1 MVVPLLK
8 RRFARIPNVVLLSML
23 LTMPCGF
30 ALGQQIE
37 EVIVTAQ
44 KRDQNIQDIPFGIST
59 LDAEVFAETFAGGAD
74 ALALASRLPSL
85 YVESSNG
92 KLAPRFY
99 IRGIGNVDFDLNASQ
114 PISLVYD
121 EIVLENPTAK
131 SFPLFDIERVEVLR
145 GPQGTLFG
153 RNTTAGIV
161 KFDSFKPSEEY
172 ETRFRGTFGN
182 YGFRSLEGVVNRPW
196 DQQDARIRLSFLY
209 NRQGNWI
216 DNVAPGYEA
225 KDFLGGFEDFAIRFQ
240 YAEDITPKLAFLA
253 NYHYRDLTNGTPTTF
268 YGNAIQ
274 QGSNQ
279 FVDGFRR
286 DHVYLDAYQHI
297 EQEAS
302 QIGASIKFDFSG
314 TAVRI
319 ISITGVHGIRE
330 SRSRGDIDGGYGS
343 VFSGVLPSGPGP
355 GIPFDAQTSDGIPAH
370 VQITQE
376 LRFEGDRKDR
386 KWSVG
391 VYLFR
396 EDFDI
401 STFNYSTLSYPF
413 AVNGYVL
420 QSQET
425 RAWAVFG
432 TSDLFTRD
440 RLTISGGA
448 RLTSD
453 EKNFWVARL
462 TSPLSFLGI
471 GPIGPLKVSPSER
484 VPTWDLNALY
494 EHSEQINW
502 FARLAKGYRA
512 PSIQGRLLFQD
523 EISVGDAE
531 HGLSFEFGFKSLLL
545 DKRMRF
551 DATVYN
557 FKINDFQLTKIGGA
571 GNINTLVNADA
582 LDGSG
587 LELSLE
593 YFANASLLLNLGLSY
608 NRTSIN
614 DPGLSVN
621 GCGSAGLLYGCTVT
635 DPLLPNGEYFIHGNS
650 LYNAPEL
657 MFQTSLRYERSFANG
672 IFMFIT
678 DWIWHDRIRYTL
690 YDSIEYSDD
699 GRLEGG
705 VRASYTTLNEKHR
718 ISAYVRNLT
727 DDVSLIGSIDF
738 NNLTAMLN
746 APRKIGIE
754 WQVTL

>member
-1 MVVPLLK
+1 MSE
-8 RRFARIPNVVLLSML
+8 RRFTRIIGLSLLSL
-23 LTMPCGF
+23 VLTVTGGI

-44 KRDQNIQDIPFGIST
+44 KREQDIQDIPFGIST
-59 LDAEVFAETFAGGAD
+59 LDAEVFAETFVGGAD

-161 KFDSFKPSEEY
+161 KFDSFKPSDEY
-172 ETRFRGTFGN
+172 ETKFRGTFGN

-196 DQQDARIRLSFLY
+196 ERLDARLRLSFLY

-225 KDFLGGFEDFAIRFQ
+225 NDFLGGFEDFAIRFQ
-240 YAEDITPKLAFLA
+240 VAEDITPKLALLA
-253 NYHYRDLTNGTPTTF
+253 NYHYRTLTNGTPTIF

-279 FVDGFRR
+279 LVDGFRR
-286 DHVYLDAYQHI
+286 DQVNLDAYQHI

-302 QIGASIKFDFSG
+302 QIGASVKFDYSG
-314 TAVRI
+314 TSVRL
-319 ISITGVHGIRE
+319 ISITGFHGI
-330 SRSRGDIDGGYGS
+330 SDSLSRGDIDGGYGS
-343 VFSGVLPSGPGP
+343 VFAGILPSGPGP
-355 GIPFDAQTSDGIPAH
+355 GIPFDAQTADGISHHIQATH
-370 VQITQE
+370 E
-376 LRFEGDRKDR
+376 MRLEGDRKGK
-386 KWSVG
+386 KWSAG

-396 EDFDI
+396 EDLEID
-401 STFNYSTLSYPF
+401 TFNYSTLSYPF
-413 AVNGYVL
+413 QVNGLVL

-432 TSDLFTRD
+432 TSDLLKRD

-453 EKNFWVARL
+453 EKNFRAIRAM
-462 TSPLSFLGI
+462 SPLSFLGI
-471 GPIGPLKVSPSER
+471 GQIGPLEVSPSER

-531 HGLSFEFGFKSLLL
+531 HGLSFEFGLKSLML

-571 GNINTLVNADA
+571 GNINTLVNTDA
-582 LDGSG
+582 LDGNG
-587 LELSLE
+587 LELNLE
-593 YFANASLLLNLGLSY
+593 YFANASLLLNVGFSY

-635 DPLLPNGEYFIHGNS
+635 DPLLPNGEYFIHGNT

-657 MFQTSLRYERSFANG
+657 MFQTSLRYERSLANG
-672 IFMFIT
+672 TFMFVT
-678 DWIWHDRIRYTL
+678 DWIWHDKIRYTL
-690 YDSIEYSDD
+690 YESIEYSDD

-705 VRASYTTLNEKHR
+705 VRASYTTLNEKYR
-718 ISAYVRNLT
+718 VSAYVRNLT

-746 APRKIGIE
+746 SHRKFGVE
-754 WQVTL
+754 WEVTL

>member
-1 MVVPLLK
+1 MATSYPNK
-8 RRFARIPNVVLLSML
+8 RLTRIINLTFLTTL
-23 LTMPCGF
+23 LTMTSGV
-30 ALGQQIE
+30 AQGQQIE

-44 KRDQNIQDIPFGIST
+44 KRNQNIQDIPFGIST
-59 LDAEVFAETFAGGAD
+59 LDAEAFAEAFAGGAD

-121 EIVLENPTAK
+121 EMVLENPTAK

-161 KFDSFKPSEEY
+161 KFDSFKPSDED
-172 ETRFRGTFGN
+172 ETKFRGSFGN

-196 DQQDARIRLSFLY
+196 ERFDARVRLSFLY

-225 KDFLGGFEDFAIRFQ
+225 KEFLGGFEDFAVRFQ

-253 NYHYRDLTNGTPTTF
+253 NYHYRSLTNGTPTIF

-279 FVDGFRR
+279 LVDGFRR
-286 DHVYLDAYQHI
+286 DQVHLDAYQHI
-297 EQEAS
+297 EQDAW
-302 QIGASIKFDFSG
+302 QIGSSIKFDYAGES
-314 TAVRI
+314 VRI
-319 ISITGVHGIRE
+319 ISITGWHGIRD
-330 SRSRGDIDGGYGS
+330 SLSRGDIDGGYGS
-343 VFSGVLPSGPGP
+343 VFAGVLPSGPGP
-355 GIPFDAQTSDGIPAH
+355 GIPFDAQTADGIPH
-370 VQITQE
+370 HMQLTQE
-376 LRFEGDRKDR
+376 VRLEGDRSGR
-386 KWSVG
+386 KWSAG
-391 VYLFR
+391 IYLFR
-396 EDFDI
+396 EDLDI
-401 STFNYSTLSYPF
+401 DTFNYSTLSYPF
-413 AVNGYVL
+413 PVNGLVF

-432 TSDLFTRD
+432 TYDLLKRD
-440 RLTISGGA
+440 RFTISGGS

-453 EKNFWVARL
+453 EKNFSAIRA

-471 GPIGPLKVSPSER
+471 GQIGPLEVSPSER

-531 HGLSFEFGFKSLLL
+531 HGLSFEFGLKSLLL

-551 DATVYN
+551 DATIYN

-571 GNINTLVNADA
+571 GNINTLVNTDA
-582 LDGSG
+582 LDGNG
-587 LELSLE
+587 LELNLE
-593 YFANASLLLNLGLSY
+593 YFANASLLLNVGFSY

-635 DPLLPNGEYFIHGNS
+635 DPLLPNGEYSIHGNT

-657 MFQTSLRYERSFANG
+657 MFQTSLRYERSLANG
-672 IFMFIT
+672 TFMFVT
-678 DWIWHDRIRYTL
+678 DWVWHDKIRYTL
-690 YDSIEYSDD
+690 YESIEYSDD

-705 VRASYTTLNEKHR
+705 IRASYTTQNEKYR
-718 ISAYVRNLT
+718 VSAYVRNLT

-746 APRKIGIE
+746 SHRKFGVE
-754 WQVTL
+754 WEVTL

>member
-1 MVVPLLK
+1 MVVPVHK
-8 RRFARIPNVVLLSML
+8 RNLTRIGALVLFSTL
-23 LTMPCGF
+23 LTIIGGS

-59 LDAEVFAETFAGGAD
+59 LDAEVFAETFAGGD

-153 RNTTAGIV
+153 RNTTAGII
-161 KFDSFKPSEEY
+161 KFDSFKPSDEY
-172 ETRFRGTFGN
+172 ETRFRGTLGN

-196 DQQDARIRLSFLY
+196 EKRDARVRLSFLY

-225 KDFLGGFEDFAIRFQ
+225 RDFLGGFEDFAIRFQ

-268 YGNAIQ
+268 YGNAIE

-279 FVDGFRR
+279 LVDGFRR

-343 VFSGVLPSGPGP
+343 VFGGVLPSGPGP

-413 AVNGYVL
+413 PVNGYVL

-425 RAWAVFG
+425 RAWAIFG
-432 TSDLFTRD
+432 TSDLLTRD

-471 GPIGPLKVSPSER
+471 GPIGPLQVSPSER

-494 EHSEQINW
+494 EHSQQINW

-657 MFQTSLRYERSFANG
+657 MFQASLRYERSLANG
-672 IFMFIT
+672 IFMFVT
-678 DWIWHDRIRYTL
+678 DWVWHDRIRYTL
-690 YDSIEYSDD
+690 YESIEYSDD
-699 GRLEGG
+699 DRIEGG
-705 VRASYTTLNEKHR
+705 VRASFSTLNEKHR
-718 ISAYVRNLT
+718 ISVYVRNLT

-754 WQVTL
+754 WQVTF

>member
-1 MVVPLLK
+1 MVTAVSEP
-8 RRFARIPNVVLLSML
+8 RFTQGIRLAFLALL
-23 LTMPCGF
+23 LTVTSGNAM
-30 ALGQQIE
+30 GQQIE

-59 LDAEVFAETFAGGAD
+59 LDEETFAESFAGGAD

-196 DQQDARIRLSFLY
+196 ERLDARVRLSFLY

-225 KDFLGGFEDFAIRFQ
+225 KDFLGGFEDFAMRFQ
-240 YAEDITPKLAFLA
+240 VAQDITPNLDFLA
-253 NYHYRDLTNGTPTTF
+253 NYHYRNLTNGTPTIF
-268 YGNAIQ
+268 YGNAIE

-279 FVDGFRR
+279 LVDGFRR
-286 DHVYLDAYQHI
+286 DQVNLDAYQHI

-302 QIGASIKFDFSG
+302 QIGASVKFDYSG
-314 TAVRI
+314 ASVRL
-319 ISITGVHGIRE
+319 ISITGFHGIRE
-330 SRSRGDIDGGYGS
+330 SLSRGDIDGGYGS
-343 VFSGVLPSGPGP
+343 VFAGVLPSGPGP
-355 GIPFDAQTSDGIPAH
+355 GIPFDAQTADGIPH
-370 VQITQE
+370 HLQLTHE
-376 LRFEGDRKDR
+376 LRLEGDREGK

-396 EDFDI
+396 EDLEID
-401 STFNYSTLSYPF
+401 TFNYSTLSYPF
-413 AVNGYVL
+413 EVNGRVL

-425 RAWAVFG
+425 RAWAIFG

-453 EKNFWVARL
+453 EKNFWAVRTL
-462 TSPLSFLGI
+462 SPLSFLGI
-471 GPIGPLKVSPSER
+471 GQIGPLAVSPSER

-531 HGLSFEFGFKSLLL
+531 NGLSFEFGFKSLMM

-582 LDGSG
+582 LDGNG
-587 LELSLE
+587 LEFNIE
-593 YFANASLLLNLGLSY
+593 YFANASLLLNVGFSY

-635 DPLLPNGEYFIHGNS
+635 DPLLPSGEYFIHGNT

-657 MFQTSLRYERSFANG
+657 MFQTSLRYERSLANG
-672 IFMFIT
+672 TFMFVT
-678 DWIWHDRIRYTL
+678 DWVWHDKIRYTL
-690 YDSIEYSDD
+690 YESIEYSDD

-705 VRASYTTLNEKHR
+705 VRASYTTLNEKYR
-718 ISAYVRNLT
+718 VSAFVRNLT

-746 APRKIGIE
+746 SHRKFGIE
-754 WQVTL
+754 WEVTL